1 MAWNVKSDSVTGVMK
16 FALLDDDGDTIAS
29 FKLNPTDI
37 NLATRLEKAGEFFGD
52 LAKSAPDSANLT
64 QVQKYNDELEENLAK
79 VIGGD
84 CRVSLFGKLPAITI
98 MPSGKLFALELF
110 EVMTTHVAPAI
121 IERRQKMQSA
131 VSKHTAGYVPQIPT
145 EVIDRAVAAA
155 GRIMPGTTDIGMTL
169 GTGLKEKC

>member
-1 MAWNVKSDSVTGVMK
+1 MAWKVKTDSVTGVMK
-16 FALLDDDGDTIAS
+16 FALLDDDNDPIAS

-37 NLATRLEKAGEFFGD
+37 NLANRLEKAGEFFGN
-52 LAKSAPDSANLT
+52 LAKNAPDSADLA
-64 QVQKYNDELEENLAK
+64 QVQKYNDALEENLAQ

-84 CRVSLFGKLPAITI
+84 CRASLFGNLPAITI
-98 MPSGKLFALELF
+98 MPSGNLFVLELF
-110 EVMTTHVAPAI
+110 EVMTSHVAPAI

-131 VSKHTAGYVPQIPT
+131 ASKHTAKYVPQIPA

-155 GRIMPGTTDIGMTL
+155 NRTPVTADIGMTL